1 MPSTF
6 VRSRSRNHR
15 LLHTAKGGGEES
27 NRKRGAVQS
36 ARPSLVV
43 VGMGT
48 AGVRRSMLF
57 SERMS
62 ELSAAGRIQTVVHY
76 DCNEVTVANVQKTLQ
91 KSFGAARPGAGT
103 QVLFPNYIPE
113 PNGFMR
119 DPTRFRDFRGPLER
133 DMDNIISQVMFHSER
148 CGRVPET
155 IIEFMGFSGHA
166 VLGGILHQKMQNAFP
181 NSTIL
186 PVMMLPKDH
195 ISEEWTRRHI
205 WEQYENLLSGSN
217 CLVTTQSDI
226 NAREDDARLAT
237 GLAGFEVA
245 EFGEEDDPSNSQLGV
260 TLRRLM
266 PASGGWLGMAAVK
279 RKMPVTR
286 KFEWLNFPPWWRQY
300 AAVGPGDDL
309 SSLLGNAIWSTL
321 DPASQLAEGIN
332 QPPNAPQEIV
342 VSLPLHADELE
353 PVATQAAEALDHSSI
368 FNRFIN
374 LDIAFNTARFTD
386 GIDPDPYMH
395 VTRIYP
401 VNGELRT
408 ITDILRGE
416 GATLPHAATTTA
428 ETGFGSYFHLRD
440 HSPNPVLPPAD
451 DDAEF
456 EDDGQQHVR
465 YI

>member
-1 MPSTF
+1 MPSNF
-6 VRSRSRNHR
+6 VRARSRNHR
-15 LLHTAKGGGEES
+15 LLHTAK
-27 NRKRGAVQS
+27 RGAVQS
-36 ARPSLVV
+36 TPASLVV
-43 VGMGT
+43 VGVGT

-62 ELSAAGRIQTVVHY
+62 ELSAAGRIQTAIYY

-91 KSFGAARPGAGT
+91 KSFGVAKTGAGT
-103 QVLFPNYIPE
+103 QVLFPNYVPL

-119 DPTRFRDFRGPLER
+119 DPTRYRDFRGPLER
-133 DMDNIISQVMFHSER
+133 DMDNVISQVMLHSER

-166 VLGGILHQKMQNAFP
+166 VLGGLLHQKLQNAFP
-181 NSTIL
+181 NSTML

-195 ISEEWTRRHI
+195 VSEEWTKRYI
-205 WEQYENLLSGSN
+205 WEQYENLLSGTN
-217 CLVTTQSDI
+217 CLVTTQSDVS
-226 NAREDDARLAT
+226 AREDDARLAT

-245 EFGEEDDPSNSQLGV
+245 EFGEENDPSVSQLGV

-279 RKMPVTR
+279 RKMPIMK

-300 AAVGPGDDL
+300 AAVGPEDDL

-321 DPASQLAEGIN
+321 DPAAQLAEGIN

-342 VSLPLHADELE
+342 VSLPLHGDELE
-353 PVATQAAEALDHSSI
+353 PVASHAAEALDHSSI
-368 FNRFIN
+368 FDRFTN

-386 GIDPDPYMH
+386 GIEPEPYMH
-395 VTRIYP
+395 VTRLYP

-408 ITDILRGE
+408 VRDILRGD
-416 GATLPHAATTTA
+416 GAALPNAPTA
-428 ETGFGSYFHLRD
+428 MMETGFGSYFHLRD
-440 HSPNPVLPPAD
+440 IASNPVVPPAD
-451 DDAEF
+451 DGTET
-456 EDDGQQHVR
+456 EDNGQQHVR
-465 YI
+465 FV

>member
-6 VRSRSRNHR
+6 VRARSRNRR
-15 LLHTAKGGGEES
+15 LLHTAK
-27 NRKRGAVQS
+27 RGAVES
-36 ARPSLVV
+36 TPPSLVV
-43 VGMGT
+43 VGAGT
-48 AGVRRSMLF
+48 AGVRRAMLF

-62 ELSAAGRIQTVVHY
+62 ELSAAGRIQTAVYY

-91 KSFGAARPGAGT
+91 KSFGAARTGAGT
-103 QVLFPNYIPE
+103 QVLFPNYIPT

-133 DMDNIISQVMFHSER
+133 DMDNIVSQVIMHSER

-166 VLGGILHQKMQNAFP
+166 VLGGILHQKLLTAFP
-181 NSTIL
+181 NSTVL

-195 ISEEWTRRHI
+195 VSEEWTKRYI

-217 CLVTTQSDI
+217 CLVTSQSDV
-226 NAREDDARLAT
+226 NAREDDVRLAT

-245 EFGEEDDPSNSQLGV
+245 EFGEENDPSTSQLGV

-279 RKMPVTR
+279 RKMPLTR

-300 AAVGPGDDL
+300 AAVGPDDNL

-321 DPASQLAEGIN
+321 DPTAQLAEGIN

-342 VSLPLHADELE
+342 VSLPLHGDELE
-353 PVATQAAEALDHSSI
+353 PVASQAAEALDNSSI
-368 FNRFIN
+368 FDRFTN
-374 LDIAFNTARFTD
+374 LDVAFNTARFTD
-386 GIDPDPYMH
+386 GIDPEPYMH

-401 VNGELRT
+401 VNGELQSVT
-408 ITDILRGE
+408 QILRGPGE
-416 GATLPHAATTTA
+416 TLTYGTTA
-428 ETGFGSYFHLRD
+428 MSETGFGSFFHLRD
-440 HSPNPVLPPAD
+440 TGASLLMPAVEDITEFD
-451 DDAEF
+451 DDEQ
-456 EDDGQQHVR
+456 EHVR

>member
-6 VRSRSRNHR
+6 VRARSRSHR
-15 LLHTAKGGGEES
+15 LLHTAK
-27 NRKRGAVQS
+27 RGAVER
-36 ARPSLVV
+36 ARPTLVV
-43 VGMGT
+43 VGVGT

-62 ELSAAGRIQTVVHY
+62 ELSAAGRIQTSVYY

-91 KSFGAARPGAGT
+91 KSFGAARAGAGT
-103 QVLFPNYIPE
+103 QVLFPNYVPV

-119 DPTRFRDFRGPLER
+119 DPTRFSDFRGPLER
-133 DMDNIISQVMFHSER
+133 DMDNIISQVMLHSER

-166 VLGGILHQKMQNAFP
+166 VLGGLLHQKLQNTFP

-195 ISEEWTRRHI
+195 VSEEWTRRYI

-217 CLVTTQSDI
+217 CLVTTQSDV

-245 EFGEEDDPSNSQLGV
+245 EFSEEEDPSISQLGV

-286 KFEWLNFPPWWRQY
+286 KFEWFNFPPWWRQY
-300 AAVGPGDDL
+300 AAIGPDDDL

-321 DPASQLAEGIN
+321 DPAAQLAEGIN
-332 QPPNAPQEIV
+332 QPPNSPQEIV
-342 VSLPLHADELE
+342 VSLPLHGDELE
-353 PVATQAAEALDHSSI
+353 PVASQAAEALDHSSI
-368 FNRFIN
+368 FDRFAN

-386 GIDPDPYMH
+386 RMETDPYMH
-395 VTRIYP
+395 VTRLYP
-401 VNGELRT
+401 VKGGLPAVTE
-408 ITDILRGE
+408 ILRGE
-416 GATLPHAATTTA
+416 GAALPYNADSMA

-440 HSPNPVLPPAD
+440 LTSPPVLPPAD
-451 DDAEF
+451 DGAEP

>member
-1 MPSTF
+1 MPSNF
-6 VRSRSRNHR
+6 VRARSRNHR
-15 LLHTAKGGGEES
+15 LLHTAK
-27 NRKRGAVQS
+27 RGAVQS
-36 ARPSLVV
+36 TPASLVV
-43 VGMGT
+43 VGVGT

-62 ELSAAGRIQTVVHY
+62 ELSAAGRIQTAIYY

-91 KSFGAARPGAGT
+91 KSFGVAKTGAGT
-103 QVLFPNYIPE
+103 QVLFPNYVPL

-119 DPTRFRDFRGPLER
+119 DPTRYRDFRGPLER
-133 DMDNIISQVMFHSER
+133 DMDNVINQVMLHSER

-166 VLGGILHQKMQNAFP
+166 VLGGLLHQKLQNAFP
-181 NSTIL
+181 NSTML

-195 ISEEWTRRHI
+195 VSEEWTKRYI
-205 WEQYENLLSGSN
+205 WEQYENLLSGTN
-217 CLVTTQSDI
+217 CLVTTQSDV

-245 EFGEEDDPSNSQLGV
+245 EFGEENDPSVSQLGV

-279 RKMPVTR
+279 RKMPITK

-300 AAVGPGDDL
+300 AAVGPEDDL

-321 DPASQLAEGIN
+321 DPAAQLAEGIN

-342 VSLPLHADELE
+342 VSLPLHGDELE
-353 PVATQAAEALDHSSI
+353 PVASHAAEALDHSSI
-368 FNRFIN
+368 FDRFTN

-386 GIDPDPYMH
+386 GIEPEPYMH
-395 VTRIYP
+395 VTRLYP

-408 ITDILRGE
+408 VRDILRGD
-416 GATLPHAATTTA
+416 GAALPNAPTA
-428 ETGFGSYFHLRD
+428 MMETGFGSYFHLRGIG
-440 HSPNPVLPPAD
+440 SNPVLPPAD
-451 DDAEF
+451 DGTET

-465 YI
+465 YV

>member
-6 VRSRSRNHR
+6 VRARSRNHR
-15 LLHTAKGGGEES
+15 LLHTS
-27 NRKRGAVQS
+27 KRGAVVG
-36 ARPSLVV
+36 APPTLVV
-43 VGMGT
+43 VGVGT
-48 AGVRRSMLF
+48 AGVRRAMLF
-57 SERMS
+57 SKRMS
-62 ELSAAGRIQTVVHY
+62 ELSATGRIQTSIYY

-91 KSFGAARPGAGT
+91 KSFDTARTGAGT
-103 QVLFPNYIPE
+103 QVLFPNYVPV

-133 DMDNIISQVMFHSER
+133 DMDNIISQVMLHSER

-166 VLGGILHQKMQNAFP
+166 VLGGLLHQKMQNVFP

-195 ISEEWTRRHI
+195 VAEEWTRRYI

-217 CLVTTQSDI
+217 CLVTTQSDV

-245 EFGEEDDPSNSQLGV
+245 EFGEENDPAISQLGV
-260 TLRRLM
+260 TLRRLL

-300 AAVGPGDDL
+300 AAIGPDDDL

-321 DPASQLAEGIN
+321 DPTAQLAEGIN
-332 QPPNAPQEIV
+332 QSPNAPQEIV
-342 VSLPLHADELE
+342 VSLPLHGDELE
-353 PVATQAAEALDHSSI
+353 PVAYQAAEALDHSSI
-368 FNRFIN
+368 FNRFTN

-386 GIDPDPYMH
+386 GIEPEPYMH

-401 VNGELRT
+401 VKGELQSVT
-408 ITDILRGE
+408 EILRGE
-416 GATLPHAATTTA
+416 RATLPEGFTTMA
-428 ETGFGSYFHLRD
+428 ETGFGSYFHMRD
-440 HSPNPVLPPAD
+440 PGSNPVLLPAD
-451 DDAEF
+451 DGTDS
-456 EDDGQQHVR
+456 EDNGEEHVR

>member
-6 VRSRSRNHR
+6 VRARSRSHR
-15 LLHTAKGGGEES
+15 LLHTAK
-27 NRKRGAVQS
+27 RGAVER
-36 ARPSLVV
+36 ARPTLVV
-43 VGMGT
+43 VGVGT

-62 ELSAAGRIQTVVHY
+62 ELSAAGRIQTSVYY

-91 KSFGAARPGAGT
+91 KSFGTARAGAGT
-103 QVLFPNYIPE
+103 QVLFPNYVPV

-119 DPTRFRDFRGPLER
+119 DPTRFSDFRGPLER
-133 DMDNIISQVMFHSER
+133 DMDNIISQVMLHSER

-166 VLGGILHQKMQNAFP
+166 VLGGLLHQKLQNAFP

-195 ISEEWTRRHI
+195 VSEEWTRRYI

-217 CLVTTQSDI
+217 CLVTTQSDV

-245 EFGEEDDPSNSQLGV
+245 EFSEEDDPSISQLGV

-286 KFEWLNFPPWWRQY
+286 KFEWFNFPPWWRQY
-300 AAVGPGDDL
+300 AAIGPDDDL

-321 DPASQLAEGIN
+321 DPAAQLAEGIN

-342 VSLPLHADELE
+342 VSLPLHGDELE
-353 PVATQAAEALDHSSI
+353 PVASQAAEALDHSSI
-368 FNRFIN
+368 FDRFAN

-386 GIDPDPYMH
+386 RMETDPYMH
-395 VTRIYP
+395 VTRLYP
-401 VNGELRT
+401 VKGGLPAVTE
-408 ITDILRGE
+408 ILRGE
-416 GATLPHAATTTA
+416 GATLPYGADSMA

-440 HSPNPVLPPAD
+440 LTSPPVLPPAD
-451 DDAEF
+451 DGTEP